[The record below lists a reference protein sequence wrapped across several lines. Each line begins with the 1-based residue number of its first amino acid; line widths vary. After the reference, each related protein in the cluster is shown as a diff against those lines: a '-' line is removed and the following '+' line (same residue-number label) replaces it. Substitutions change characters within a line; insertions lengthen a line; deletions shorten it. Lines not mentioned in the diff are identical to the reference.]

1 MVANPLD
8 QTWSLL
14 ASGANDQRDLTETGG
29 RGSRLSPFSAR
40 SGWSESKATQT
51 RGLSPC
57 GFFNT

>member
-1 MVANPLD
+1 MVVNPLN
-8 QTWSLL
+8 QTWWLL
-14 ASGANDQRDLTETGG
+14 VSVVNDQRGLTEIGE